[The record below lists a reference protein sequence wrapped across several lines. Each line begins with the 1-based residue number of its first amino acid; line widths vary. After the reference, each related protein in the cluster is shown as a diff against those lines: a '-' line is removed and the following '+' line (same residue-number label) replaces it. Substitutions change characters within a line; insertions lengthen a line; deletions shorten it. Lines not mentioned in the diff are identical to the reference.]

1 MMRTRTIKMRTR
13 TIMMRTRAI
22 MMRTSSAIVVLGI
35 VLTASASWAQEWKG
49 NGRLTG
55 KVVDEQGKPLERV
68 TIRAAFP
75 AVVGALEAKSDK
87 KGDWAIDEV
96 AEGTWQL
103 LFEKDGYHP
112 GQATSEVDESGRAT
126 AVRTTLKKVFDPNA
140 FIQAEAKK
148 AEDLMAQKK
157 FAEARAVFQAIIAKV
172 PEIAGPMQVNL
183 ARTYYGEGALETA
196 IELLKKGVAATPG
209 NAQPRLLLLNML
221 LEKGSID
228 EASQL
233 LGTIDQ
239 AAISGPEVYLNF
251 SSALITAK
259 KPTEALAYLEKA
271 VTRFPQA
278 PQPYYYRAVALIEVL
293 NTKTD
298 PKDPA
303 RIDLLARI
311 KADLEKF
318 LQISPT
324 GPEADEVR
332 KLLEQIA
339 K

>member
-1 MMRTRTIKMRTR
+1 MMRTR
-13 TIMMRTRAI
+13 
-22 MMRTSSAIVVLGI
+22 SAIVVLGI

-55 KVVDEQGKPLERV
+55 RVVDEQGKPLERV
-68 TIRAAFP
+68 AIRASFP

-87 KGDWAIDEV
+87 KGDWAIDDV

-103 LFEKDGYHP
+103 IFEKDGYHP
-112 GQATSEVDESGRAT
+112 GQATSEVDESGRAA

-140 FIQAEAKK
+140 FIQSEGKK

-157 FAEARAVFQAIIAKV
+157 FAEARAVFQSIIARV
-172 PEIAGPMQVNL
+172 PEITGPMQVNL
-183 ARTYYGEGALETA
+183 ARTYYGEGALDIA
-196 IELLKKGVAATPG
+196 IERLKQGVAATPG

-228 EASQL
+228 DATQL
-233 LGTIDQ
+233 LGTVDQ

-251 SSALITAK
+251 SSVLITAK
-259 KPTEALAYLEKA
+259 KPAEALAYLEKA
-271 VTRFPQA
+271 VTRFPQS
-278 PQPYYYRAVALIEVL
+278 PQPYYYRAVALIEVV

-298 PKDPA
+298 PKDPE
-303 RIDLLARI
+303 RIELLTRV

-318 LQISPT
+318 LKLSPT